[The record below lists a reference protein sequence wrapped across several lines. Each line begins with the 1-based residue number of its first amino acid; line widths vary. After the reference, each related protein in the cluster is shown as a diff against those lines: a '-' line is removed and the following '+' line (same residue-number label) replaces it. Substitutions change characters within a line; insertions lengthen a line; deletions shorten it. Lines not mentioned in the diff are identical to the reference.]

1 MPCIYKSFYLLPFF
15 TPNKRVIIPINYKKR
30 QRKLSDQA
38 WRWAFYD
45 WANSAFATTV
55 MAGFFPI
62 FFKSYWANDLTDAE
76 STFVIGSANSIV
88 GLIIAL
94 SAPIMGAFADAGN
107 SKKKQLLTFAVL
119 GIMATGYLFFI
130 PESSWKFA
138 ITFYA
143 IGVIGFS
150 GGNIFYDSLLVSVAK
165 DSERNRVSSL
175 GFSLGYLG
183 GGLLFLLNV
192 MMFSFPDFFGLKSQ
206 VEAVLWSFLSVAIW
220 WSIFTVPLV
229 TGVKEPHRSQQH
241 KTFLDISK
249 EAFKSL
255 YQTSKSISQ
264 YKSAVVFLLAYF
276 LYMDGVDTIIR
287 MATSYGSDIGISA
300 QSMISALL
308 LTQFIGFPATLIF
321 GRYADRFGHKQT
333 LSFAII
339 IYIGVVLFS
348 AQMDSA
354 IEFYVMASIIG
365 LVQGGVQAISRSY
378 FSSLIPENKAA
389 EFFGFYNFIGKS
401 SVFIGPFMVS
411 GIALLTSS
419 PNLGILSL
427 LLLFIPGLI
436 ILRRIP

>member
-1 MPCIYKSFYLLPFF
+1 M
-15 TPNKRVIIPINYKKR
+15 KR
-30 QRKLSDQA
+30 QRKLSKEA

-62 FFKSYWANDLTDAE
+62 FFKSYWAADLTDAE

-88 GLIIAL
+88 GLLIAI

-107 SKKKQLLTFAVL
+107 TKKKLLVTFALL
-119 GIMATGYLFFI
+119 GIVSTGYLFFI

-150 GGNIFYDSLLVSVAK
+150 GGNIFYDALLVSVAN
-165 DSERNRVSSL
+165 DNERNRVSSL

-192 MMFSFPDFFGLKSQ
+192 LMFSLPSFFGLNSQ
-206 VEAVLWSFLSVAIW
+206 IEAVLWSFLSVAIW
-220 WSIFTVPLV
+220 WSIFTIPLL
-229 TGVKEPHRSQQH
+229 TGVKEPQVSREG
-241 KTFLDISK
+241 KGFLEISTD
-249 EAFKSL
+249 AFKSL
-255 YQTSKSISQ
+255 YQTARTIKQ
-264 YKSAVVFLLAYF
+264 YKSAVIFLLAYF

-287 MATSYGSDIGISA
+287 MATSYGSDIGLSA
-300 QSMISALL
+300 QSMIGALL
-308 LTQFIGFPATLIF
+308 LTQFIGFPATLVF
-321 GRYADRFGHKQT
+321 GRYSDKFGHKQT
-333 LSFAII
+333 LSFAIL

-348 AQMDSA
+348 SQMDSA
-354 IEFYVMASIIG
+354 IEFFIMASIIG

-378 FSSLIPENKAA
+378 FSSLIPANKAA

-411 GIALLTSS
+411 GIALVTNS
-419 PNLGILSL
+419 PSLGILSL

-436 ILRRIP
+436 LLRRVP

>member
-1 MPCIYKSFYLLPFF
+1 M
-15 TPNKRVIIPINYKKR
+15 KR
-30 QRKLSDQA
+30 QRKLSVQA

-62 FFKSYWANDLTDAE
+62 FFKSYWASELSDAE
-76 STFVIGSANSIV
+76 STFVIGSANSLV
-88 GLIIAL
+88 GLLIAV

-107 SKKKQLLTFAVL
+107 SKKKMLIIFASL
-119 GIMATGYLFFI
+119 GIVATGYLFFI

-150 GGNIFYDSLLVSVAK
+150 GGNIFYDALLVSVSEK
-165 DSERNRVSSL
+165 DERNKVSSL

-183 GGLLFLLNV
+183 GGLLFLINV
-192 MMFSFPDFFGLKSQ
+192 LMFSFPTFFGLNSQ
-206 VEAVLWSFLSVAIW
+206 IEAVLWSFLSVAIW
-220 WSIFTVPLV
+220 WGVFTVPLIN
-229 TGVKEPHRSQQH
+229 GVKEKQEDH
-241 KTFLDISK
+241 SK
-249 EAFKSL
+249 KNIFIIGRDAFKSL
-255 YQTSKSISQ
+255 YQTGKSIRQ
-264 YKSAVVFLLAYF
+264 YKSAVIFLLAYF

-287 MATSYGSDIGISA
+287 MATSYGSDIGLSA
-300 QSMISALL
+300 QSMIAALL

-321 GRYADRFGHKQT
+321 GQYSDRFGHKET
-333 LSFAII
+333 LSFAIF

-348 AQMDSA
+348 SQMDSA
-354 IEFYVMASIIG
+354 IEFFVMASVIG

-378 FSSLIPENKAA
+378 FSTLIPQNKAA

-411 GIALLTSS
+411 GIALLSDS
-419 PNLGILSL
+419 PSLGILSL

-436 ILRRIP
+436 LLRRVPESK

>member
-1 MPCIYKSFYLLPFF
+1 M
-15 TPNKRVIIPINYKKR
+15 KR
-30 QRKLSDQA
+30 QRKLTNEA

-62 FFKSYWANDLTDAE
+62 FFKSYWAAELQDAE
-76 STFVIGSANSIV
+76 STFIIGSANSIV
-88 GLIIAL
+88 GLLIAI
-94 SAPIMGAFADAGN
+94 SAPIMGALADAGN
-107 SKKKQLLTFAVL
+107 SKKKLLVTFATI
-119 GIMATGYLFFI
+119 GIIATGYLFFI
-130 PESSWKFA
+130 PESSWRFA

-165 DSERNRVSSL
+165 EDERNRVSSL

-192 MMFSFPDFFGLKSQ
+192 LMFSFPNAFGLNSQ
-206 VEAVLWSFLSVAIW
+206 IEAVLWSFLSVAIW
-220 WSIFTVPLV
+220 WTIFSLPLV
-229 TGVKEPHRSQQH
+229 AGVKEPGVNE
-241 KTFLDISK
+241 KSK
-249 EAFKSL
+249 SLLQTSKDAFKSL
-255 YQTSKSISQ
+255 RQTSQSISQ
-264 YKSAVVFLLAYF
+264 YRSAVIFLLAYF

-287 MATSYGSDIGISA
+287 MSTSYGSDIGLSA

-308 LTQFIGFPATLIF
+308 LTQFIGFPATLVF
-321 GRYADRFGHKQT
+321 GRYSDKFGHKQT
-333 LSFAII
+333 LSFAIVV
-339 IYIGVVLFS
+339 YIGVVLFS
-348 AQMDSA
+348 SQMDTA
-354 IEFYVMASIIG
+354 MEFFIMASVIG

-378 FSSLIPENKAA
+378 FSSLIPADKAA

-411 GIALLTSS
+411 GIALITNS
-419 PNLGILSL
+419 PSAGILSL

-436 ILRRIP
+436 LLRKVP

>member
-1 MPCIYKSFYLLPFF
+1 M
-15 TPNKRVIIPINYKKR
+15 KR

-62 FFKSYWANDLTDAE
+62 FFKDYWANDLTDAE

-354 IEFYVMASIIG
+354 TEFFVMASIIG